1 MLGRAR
7 LADYLKAVPVRMPRW
22 RRRSPD
28 ALQGEDPVSFAVAT
42 PFRDDAAFRRAYAAG
57 EATGSWW
64 GFDVEWRASI
74 VCWAALQG
82 RSLEG
87 DFVEVGVH
95 RGGYARMVVDY
106 VGFETLTGKSFYLI
120 DTYCGIP
127 AAHRTGAAALFD
139 GVYGDCYE
147 DVLRTFTPF
156 DTVRIVRGAVPEV
169 LDTVR
174 PARVAFLSIDL
185 NSAEPSARAL
195 EHFWPLM
202 VQGAVAVLDDYNFEL
217 FADQRAAL
225 DAAAARLGAPI
236 LALPSGQGLMVKR

>member
-1 MLGRAR
+1 MLGRSR

-22 RRRSPD
+22 RRRGAD
-28 ALQGEDPVSFAVAT
+28 APQREEPVSFAIAT
-42 PFRDDAAFRRAYAAG
+42 PFRDDPTFRRAYAAG

-64 GFDVEWRASI
+64 GYDVEWRASI
-74 VCWAALQG
+74 ICWAALQG
-82 RSLEG
+82 RSLDG

-106 VGFETLTGKSFYLI
+106 VGFRTLAGKSFYLI

-139 GVYGDCYE
+139 GVYDDCHE
-147 DVLRTFTPF
+147 NVLATFAPF
-156 DTVRIVRGAVPEV
+156 ETVRVVRGAVPEV
-169 LDTVR
+169 LGTVR
-174 PARVAFLSIDL
+174 PERVAFLSIDL
-185 NSAEPSARAL
+185 NSAEPSADAL

-202 VQGAVAVLDDYNFEL
+202 VPGAVAVLDDYNFEL
-217 FADQRAAL
+217 FADQRAVL
-225 DAAAARLGAPI
+225 DAAAGRLGAPI

>member
-1 MLGRAR
+1 L
-7 LADYLKAVPVRMPRW
+7 D
-22 RRRSPD
+22 
-28 ALQGEDPVSFAVAT
+28 
-42 PFRDDAAFRRAYAAG
+42 
-57 EATGSWW
+57 
-64 GFDVEWRASI
+64 
-74 VCWAALQG
+74 
-82 RSLEG
+82 G

-106 VGFETLTGKSFYLI
+106 VGFETLPGRSFYLI

-139 GVYGDCYE
+139 GVYDDCHE
-147 DVLRTFTPF
+147 DVLRTFAAF
-156 DTVRIVRGAVPEV
+156 ETVRIVRGAVPDV

-202 VQGAVAVLDDYNFEL
+202 VPGAVAVLDDYNFEL

-225 DAAAARLGAPI
+225 DAAATRLGAPI
-236 LALPSGQGLMVKR
+236 LALPSGQGLMVRR